1 LRKVSTN
8 KIRPGRRI
16 RSVKQLALDVEEF
29 MSREDNSRMQPGK
42 GDAIKSS
49 SGERKQT
56 IILTNYL
63 GDLYQKFLAEKAQV
77 KLSLATFCRLR
88 PRHILPAKF
97 ISRTSCLCIKHQHM
111 SLKCQ
116 TLKKFNI
123 VMNENPENLIDKCP
137 ELERAMTEMLPNEV
151 TYRVWKQVNVD
162 EKKKMKVVEKKQINQ
177 IVDKPEF
184 IELMKIELNQFSGY
198 VDRVRTQYREIK
210 ILKENLPENEI
221 IVQMDFVEN
230 YTCKS
235 LAEVQSA
242 YWNQT
247 PVALHPIVVYYR
259 GQSSTLEDKSIA
271 IISDEL
277 SHSTSTVCTFLDTL
291 IPVLKE
297 FRPNTTGLTVS
308 LANTVARQC
317 ST

>member
-1 LRKVSTN
+1 
-8 KIRPGRRI
+8 
-16 RSVKQLALDVEEF
+16 
-29 MSREDNSRMQPGK
+29 
-42 GDAIKSS
+42 
-49 SGERKQT
+49 
-56 IILTNYL
+56 
-63 GDLYQKFLAEKAQV
+63 
-77 KLSLATFCRLR
+77 
-88 PRHILPAKF
+88 
-97 ISRTSCLCIKHQHM
+97 
-111 SLKCQ
+111 
-116 TLKKFNI
+116 
-123 VMNENPENLIDKCP
+123 
-137 ELERAMTEMLPNEV
+137 
-151 TYRVWKQVNVD
+151 
-162 EKKKMKVVEKKQINQ
+162 
-177 IVDKPEF
+177 
-184 IELMKIELNQFSGY
+184 MKIELNQFPCH
-198 VDRVRTQYREIK
+198 VDRVRSQYREIK
-210 ILKENLPENEI
+210 TLKENLPENEI
-221 IVQMDFVEN
+221 IVQMDIVEN